1 MLGSLQS
8 NKGSSHQ
15 QALKDILNLNHELC
29 QLSDAIDWKFIE
41 DKLAIYYS
49 STGRPSHSIRLMA
62 SLLILKSVR
71 NLSDEKLVNK
81 QWRENIYYQY
91 FSGYQY
97 HSLEKPCTSSQLV
110 HFRKRIGEEGVEVIL
125 EASIRVHGSPKL
137 DKKEQV
143 VYADTTVQ
151 KKNIT
156 FPTDSKLQKKII
168 DNCGK
173 IAKQA
178 GVQLKNTFKK
188 SL

>member
-1 MLGSLQS
+1 MIINSLCFNSFHDLIFQVNLVFIKDLWLSLLYILFIFYPQNGDFMLGSLQS
-8 NKGSSHQ
+8 NQRFPDQ

-29 QLSDAIDWKFIE
+29 QLSDAIDCKFIE
-41 DKLAIYYS
+41 DKLAIFYS

-110 HFRKRIGEEGVEVIL
+110 H
-125 EASIRVHGSPKL
+125 
-137 DKKEQV
+137 
-143 VYADTTVQ
+143 
-151 KKNIT
+151 
-156 FPTDSKLQKKII
+156 
-168 DNCGK
+168 C
-173 IAKQA
+173 
-178 GVQLKNTFKK
+178 
-188 SL
+188 SLS